1 MEPTAQET
9 RLPTADRP
17 SAAHRT
23 GRDLFMAA
31 MGAAVALA
39 FGVLLRDCVLPPR
52 PDAVAAGTRNDAVAT
67 GTRNDAVAT
76 GTRNDALVNEAAA
89 TVVALATDAPP
100 GAPARSVQG
109 LGAFPVRNARGETVS
124 IVDDG
129 EPAIVMINSRTCG
142 YCKAA
147 LRDLGLYANGRPASR
162 LRMLTLEG
170 AADGE
175 PMLTEANIRGAVP
188 LGPATS
194 QSQVL
199 ITFRYRGT
207 PTFVAVDGQGRIRG
221 TLPGYPGPERL
232 ATWFDVMLGQREVP
246 VLD

>member
-1 MEPTAQET
+1 MEPTAPDT
-9 RLPTADRP
+9 RPPSADRRA
-17 SAAHRT
+17 SGHRT
-23 GRDLFMAA
+23 GRDLFMAG
-31 MGAAVALA
+31 MGAVLTVAV
-39 FGVLLRDCVLPPR
+39 GVVLRDRVLPPR
-52 PDAVAAGTRNDAVAT
+52 VESAAVSARDDAI
-67 GTRNDAVAT
+67 
-76 GTRNDALVNEAAA
+76 VNEAAA
-89 TVVALATDAPP
+89 TVVALANEAPQ

-109 LGAFPVRNARGETVS
+109 LGAFPVRDVQGQTVS
-124 IVDDG
+124 IVNDG

-147 LRDLGLYANGRPASR
+147 LRDLGQYANGRSASR

-175 PMLTEANIRGAVP
+175 PMLIEANIRGAVP

-221 TLPGYPGPERL
+221 TMPGYPGPERL
-232 ATWFDVMLGQREVP
+232 ASWFDVMLGEREVP
-246 VLD
+246 VLN